1 MRRAGD
7 MAFATPAFNSS
18 APSFS
23 ATPFLVFTGAITLSD
38 GRDRDALQPTGQVTS
53 EPDEYVAFNLFPSKS
68 NNTNHKE
75 L

>member
-1 MRRAGD
+1 MT
-7 MAFATPAFNSS
+7 FATPAFNSS

-38 GRDRDALQPTGQVTS
+38 AGDSRTS
-53 EPDEYVAFNLFPSKS
+53 ESAGHAKNEPDEYVPFNFSPSS
-68 NNTNHKE
+68 SRNTNHKE